1 MKISEN
7 ESPRP
12 VDRVFFEYNYYN
24 NVDKLD
30 FGPSRADLHREMIG
44 FEKTFFDGNASFG
57 MRLPF
62 VELTG
67 SPGFEESHV
76 DDLTMIFK
84 FAFIN
89 NRETGNVLSGGLV
102 LTAPTGET
110 VKVNGEST
118 IHSTVFQPWGGFI
131 YSFNRDAFVQGFSSI
146 AVPTDARDVTIW
158 FNSLGVGYHLYRGA
172 DPCATLKG
180 VVPVAEFHLNTPL
193 NHRGWDSQPLGF
205 PDALDFTG
213 GCYFVFKRA
222 TPGPAFGHPLTRPQP
237 P

>member
-1 MKISEN
+1 
-7 ESPRP
+7 
-12 VDRVFFEYNYYN
+12 
-24 NVDKLD
+24 VDKLD

-62 VELTG
+62 VQLTG

-76 DDLTMIFK
+76 DDLCMVFK
-84 FAFIN
+84 YAIIN

-110 VKVNGEST
+110 VKVNGQST
-118 IHSTVFQPWGGFI
+118 IHSTVFQPWAGFI
-131 YSFNRDAFVQGFSSI
+131 YSVNRDVFVQGFSSV
-146 AVPTDARDVTIW
+146 AAPTDARDVTIF
-158 FNSLGVGYHLYRGA
+158 FNSIGVGYHLYRSA
-172 DPCATLKG
+172 DPCALLKG
-180 VVPVAEFHLNTPL
+180 AVPVAELHVNTPL

-205 PDALDFTG
+205 PDAVDFTG

-222 TPGPAFGHPLTRPQP
+222 TAGLAFGTPMTGPKPYEFEVLANLNVHF
-237 P
+237 